1 MTYSLKKTKDDDIDK
16 VDEVDERGRALV
28 VVAALV
34 V

>member
-1 MTYSLKKTKDDDIDK
+1 MTYSLKKTKDDGIDK
-16 VDEVDERGRALV
+16 VDFIDERGRALV